1 MLEMMMKLFSVILV
15 AIHKRSQD
23 AKKRGQNRVK
33 QISLNKREADV

>member
-23 AKKRGQNRVK
+23 AKKPGQIN
-33 QISLNKREADV
+33 LNKREADV